1 MMFSGRNVVSCW
13 KNWKLFLCD
22 ACFLFQAGTV
32 SSALTSS
39 LDILPT
45 LTELAGSSLPTDRY
59 FDGVDM
65 TAVISGKAQSV
76 RQVWVSF
83 VSYL

>member
-1 MMFSGRNVVSCW
+1 M
-13 KNWKLFLCD
+13 
-22 ACFLFQAGTV
+22 

-59 FDGVDM
+59 FDGEDM
-65 TAVISGKAQSV
+65 TALITGKAQSV
-76 RQVWVSF
+76 RQVWGSF